1 MLRLTHSSY
10 LLRMLINNNRDKL
23 IIINTLKQTDMEK
36 TIDYEKATMMPNII
50 LDLTDETKT
59 VTEAIAECEANRQ
72 KVMPWYKKIVKRIKR
87 LF

>member
-23 IIINTLKQTDMEK
+23 IIINTLKQIDMEK
-36 TIDYEKATMMPNII
+36 TIDYEKATTMLNVI

-59 VTEAIAECEANRQ
+59 ITEAIAECEANRQ

>member
-1 MLRLTHSSY
+1 MLRLTRSSY

-36 TIDYEKATMMPNII
+36 TIDYEKATMMPNVI

>member
-1 MLRLTHSSY
+1 MLRLIHLSY

-36 TIDYEKATMMPNII
+36 TIDYEKATMMPNVI

-59 VTEAIAECEANRQ
+59 ITEAIAECEANRQ
-72 KVMPWYKKIVKRIKR
+72 KVMPWYRKIVNRIKR

>member
-36 TIDYEKATMMPNII
+36 TIDYEKATMMPNVI

-59 VTEAIAECEANRQ
+59 ITEAIAECEANRQ
-72 KVMPWYKKIVKRIKR
+72 KVMPWYKNIVKRIKR

>member
-1 MLRLTHSSY
+1 MLRLTRLSY
-10 LLRMLINNNRDKL
+10 RRVMLENNNEKIQITID
-23 IIINTLKQTDMEK
+23 TLRKTDMEK
-36 TIDYEKATMMPNII
+36 TFEYEKATRMPDVI

-59 VTEAIAECEANRQ
+59 IEELIAECEENRQ

>member
-1 MLRLTHSSY
+1 MLRLTRLSY

-23 IIINTLKQTDMEK
+23 IIINTLKQIDMEK
-36 TIDYEKATMMPNII
+36 TIDYGKATMMPNVI

-59 VTEAIAECEANRQ
+59 ITEAIAECEANRQ

>member
-23 IIINTLKQTDMEK
+23 IIINTLKQIDMEK
-36 TIDYEKATMMPNII
+36 TIDYEKATMMPNVI

-59 VTEAIAECEANRQ
+59 ITEAIAECEANRQ

>member
-1 MLRLTHSSY
+1 MLGLTRLSY
-10 LLRMLINNNRDKL
+10 LLRMLVNNNRDKL
-23 IIINTLKQTDMEK
+23 IIINTLKQIDMEK
-36 TIDYEKATMMPNII
+36 TIDYEKATMMPNVI

-59 VTEAIAECEANRQ
+59 ITEAIAECEANRQ

>member
-36 TIDYEKATMMPNII
+36 TIDYEKATMMPNVI

-72 KVMPWYKKIVKRIKR
+72 KVIPWYKKIVKRIKR

>member
-1 MLRLTHSSY
+1 MLRLTRLSY

-36 TIDYEKATMMPNII
+36 TIGYEKATMMPNVI

-59 VTEAIAECEANRQ
+59 ITEAIAECEANRQ
-72 KVMPWYKKIVKRIKR
+72 KVMPWYRKIVKRIKR

>member
-36 TIDYEKATMMPNII
+36 TIDYEKATMMPNVI

-59 VTEAIAECEANRQ
+59 ITEAIAECEANRQ

>member
-1 MLRLTHSSY
+1 MLRLTRLSY

-36 TIDYEKATMMPNII
+36 TIDYEKATMMPNVI

-59 VTEAIAECEANRQ
+59 ITEAIAECEANRQ
-72 KVMPWYKKIVKRIKR
+72 KVMPWYRKIVKRIKR

>member
-1 MLRLTHSSY
+1 MLRLIHLSY

-36 TIDYEKATMMPNII
+36 TIDYEKATMMPNVI

-59 VTEAIAECEANRQ
+59 ITEAIAECEANRQ
-72 KVMPWYKKIVKRIKR
+72 KVMPWYRKIVKRIKR

>member
-1 MLRLTHSSY
+1 MLRLTHSSC

-23 IIINTLKQTDMEK
+23 IIINTLKQIDMEK
-36 TIDYEKATMMPNII
+36 TINYEKATMMPNVI

-59 VTEAIAECEANRQ
+59 ITEAIAECEANRQ

>member
-36 TIDYEKATMMPNII
+36 TIDYEKATTMPNVI

-59 VTEAIAECEANRQ
+59 ITEAIAECEANRQ

>member
-1 MLRLTHSSY
+1 MLRLTRLSY
-10 LLRMLINNNRDKL
+10 LLVMLENNNEK
-23 IIINTLKQTDMEK
+23 IQITINTLRKTDMEK
-36 TIDYEKATMMPNII
+36 TFEYEKATRMPDVI

-59 VTEAIAECEANRQ
+59 IEELIAECEENRQ

>member
-36 TIDYEKATMMPNII
+36 TIDYEKATMMPNVI

>member
-1 MLRLTHSSY
+1 MLRLIHSSY

-36 TIDYEKATMMPNII
+36 TIDYEKATMMPNVI

-59 VTEAIAECEANRQ
+59 ITEAIAECEANRQ
-72 KVMPWYKKIVKRIKR
+72 KVMPWYKKIAKRIKR

>member
-1 MLRLTHSSY
+1 MLRLIHSSY

-36 TIDYEKATMMPNII
+36 TIDYEKATMMPNVI

-59 VTEAIAECEANRQ
+59 ITEAIAECEANRQ

>member
-1 MLRLTHSSY
+1 MLRLTHLSY

-36 TIDYEKATMMPNII
+36 TIDYEKATMMPNVI

-59 VTEAIAECEANRQ
+59 ITEAIAECEANRQ

>member
-1 MLRLTHSSY
+1 MLRLTHLSY

-36 TIDYEKATMMPNII
+36 TINYEKATMMPNVI

>member
-23 IIINTLKQTDMEK
+23 IIINTLKQIDMEK
-36 TIDYEKATMMPNII
+36 TINYEKATMMPNVI

-59 VTEAIAECEANRQ
+59 ITEAIAECEANRQ
-72 KVMPWYKKIVKRIKR
+72 KVMPWYKKIIKRIKR

>member
-1 MLRLTHSSY
+1 MLRLTRLSY
-10 LLRMLINNNRDKL
+10 RRVMLENNNEK
-23 IIINTLKQTDMEK
+23 IQITINTLRKTDMEK
-36 TIDYEKATMMPNII
+36 TFEYEKATRMPDVI

-59 VTEAIAECEANRQ
+59 IEELIAECEENRQ

>member
-1 MLRLTHSSY
+1 MLRLTRLSY

-36 TIDYEKATMMPNII
+36 TIDYEKATMMPNVI

-59 VTEAIAECEANRQ
+59 ITEAIAECEANRQ

>member
-1 MLRLTHSSY
+1 
-10 LLRMLINNNRDKL
+10 
-23 IIINTLKQTDMEK
+23 MEK
-36 TIDYEKATMMPNII
+36 TINYEKATMMPNVI

-59 VTEAIAECEANRQ
+59 ITEAIAECEANRQ

>member
-1 MLRLTHSSY
+1 MRRLIRLSY
-10 LLRMLINNNRDKL
+10 LTIMLENNNEK
-23 IIINTLKQTDMEK
+23 IQITINTLRKTDMEK
-36 TIDYEKATMMPNII
+36 TFEYEKATRMPDVI

-59 VTEAIAECEANRQ
+59 IKELIAECEENRQ

>member
-1 MLRLTHSSY
+1 MLRLIHSSY

-36 TIDYEKATMMPNII
+36 TIDYEKATMMPNVI

-59 VTEAIAECEANRQ
+59 ITEAIAECEANRQ
-72 KVMPWYKKIVKRIKR
+72 KVIPWYKKIVKRIKR

>member
-23 IIINTLKQTDMEK
+23 IIINTLKQIDMEK
-36 TIDYEKATMMPNII
+36 TIDYEKATMMPNVI

>member
-1 MLRLTHSSY
+1 MLRLIHSSY

-36 TIDYEKATMMPNII
+36 TIDYEKATMMPNVI

-72 KVMPWYKKIVKRIKR
+72 KVIPWYKKIVKRIKR

>member
-1 MLRLTHSSY
+1 
-10 LLRMLINNNRDKL
+10 
-23 IIINTLKQTDMEK
+23 MEK
-36 TIDYEKATMMPNII
+36 TFEYEKATRMPDVI

-59 VTEAIAECEANRQ
+59 IEELIAECEENRQ

>member
-1 MLRLTHSSY
+1 MLRLTHSSC

-23 IIINTLKQTDMEK
+23 IIINTLKQIDMEK
-36 TIDYEKATMMPNII
+36 TIDYEKATMMPNVI